1 MSSMQNQNN
10 VTRKLSSDVSS
21 ADALKMVDELIKEG
35 NTKVTAS
42 LINNLRSKYSDNSII
57 DMIIEKLS
65 ERVATIEKR
74 ASKFA
79 RVVIRKSGEDT
90 PLHSLLNNALKYK
103 DKLKLSDAEFEFFKK
118 NLYNALQHKN
128 KDVLYNE
135 GYPVANTNLSRAL
148 GTLMTENI
156 NGLNVEQSDFP
167 HLQEIIKHHAV
178 TKQLHASVVF
188 QHFTYKSFAGEA
200 LLGTYD
206 SNKHNPSCH
215 INAVIAALFIPK
227 IPLLEETF
235 LLANI
240 SHIIKCRYEKRPILT
255 SPEYLLLHSLISDT
269 NDVVCDLD
277 SPFRDLKNRC
287 LLQETLWQSVY
298 ALRNGRYYDCIS
310 AQFVNAV
317 DNCKLSNTDAP
328 DMIYLG
334 DEGTVMRRLFQAFS
348 FRPIVVS
355 TMPYFGIVN
364 NNIANLPVL
373 RNRISALPMI
383 TVRLPQYIPNTV
395 DQEPISLTD
404 QLYAP
409 QYYVENN
416 TLVPK
421 QQTVLYSRGVIVFN
435 VSRRV
440 HQPNYAAM
448 VEPHN
453 WRTLFPTITT
463 FEKANT
469 RSVQFDNQI
478 EIGSNGFA
486 VQTLKLTSVV
496 AINVNPAIPELIV
509 GTRALLVDNKN
520 QNMSKYYM
528 YDPQMASLKRFDEDS
543 NNSNY
548 VTVDPIMTLDYDSA
562 EPVQSFVDIAQKYGT
577 LYVYSV
583 LAQNSD

>member
-1 MSSMQNQNN
+1 MQNQNN
-10 VTRKLSSDVSS
+10 VTRKLSSDVPS
-21 ADALKMVDELIKEG
+21 ADALKMVDDLIKEG
-35 NTKVTAS
+35 NTKVTAN

-79 RVVIRKSGEDT
+79 RVVVRKSGEDT
-90 PLHSLLNNALKYK
+90 PLHTLLNNALKYK
-103 DKLKLSDAEFEFFKK
+103 DKLKLTDAEFEFFKK
-118 NLYNALQHKN
+118 NLYNELQHKN
-128 KDVLYNE
+128 KNELYNE

-148 GTLMTENI
+148 GTLTTENM

-167 HLQEIIKHHAV
+167 YLQEIIKHNAV
-178 TKQLHASVVF
+178 TKQLHASVVM
-188 QHFTYKSFAGEA
+188 QHYTYQSFAGEA
-200 LLGTYD
+200 LLGSYD
-206 SNKHNPSCH
+206 ANKHNPSCH
-215 INAVIAALFIPK
+215 INAVVAALFVPK
-227 IPLLEETF
+227 VQVLEETF

-240 SHIIKCRYEKRPILT
+240 SHIVKCRYEKKPILT
-255 SPEYLLLHSLISDT
+255 SPEYILLHSLISDT

-277 SPFRDLKNRC
+277 SPFKDLKNRC

-310 AQFVNAV
+310 AQFMNAI
-317 DNCKLSNTDAP
+317 DNCKISNSDAP

-334 DEGTVMRRLFQAFS
+334 DEGTIMRRLFQAFS

-355 TMPYFGIVN
+355 TMPYYGIVS

-373 RNRISALPMI
+373 RNRISALPMV
-383 TVRLPQYIPNTV
+383 TVRLPQFIPNTDESDPV
-395 DQEPISLTD
+395 SLTE

-421 QQTVLYSRGVIVFN
+421 QQTVLYSRGVIVFH

-440 HQPNYAAM
+440 HQPNYAAI
-448 VEPHN
+448 VEPQN

-469 RSVQFDNQI
+469 RLVTIDN
-478 EIGSNGFA
+478 EITVGSNSLTN
-486 VQTLKLTSVV
+486 QTLQLTSVV
-496 AINVNPAIPELIV
+496 AVNVNPVIPDLIV
-509 GTRALLVDNKN
+509 GTRALFVDSKEFNAN
-520 QNMSKYYM
+520 KYYM
-528 YDPQMASLKRFDEDS
+528 YDPQMASLKRFDDENDDTR
-543 NNSNY
+543 Y
-548 VTVDPIMTLDYDSA
+548 VSRPPVMALDYSNPA
-562 EPVQSFVDIAQKYGT
+562 QPIQSFIDIAGKYGT
-577 LYVYSV
+577 LFVYAV
-583 LAQNSD
+583 QNKDSGL